1 MNEGSKKLRRLGL
14 AAVFVLA
21 ATAAAAQTQQLA
33 TGQRNL
39 ACGSPASIGDGWPTA
54 TPESVGLDGERLCGI
69 AARLKETNANVH
81 AVVIV
86 RHGKLVFEQYFP
98 GYDEP
103 WGMGEGR
110 HDFDATTKHD
120 MRSAS
125 KSVVSLL
132 VGIAIDRE
140 LIKSAN
146 EPLVKFFP
154 DYSALK
160 TAGWDNITLRHLLT
174 MSSGIQWDEN
184 RAWKD
189 SQNDE
194 PHLGSEADPFR
205 YVLSKPI
212 AAPPDTVWNY
222 NGGGTDLL
230 GNIIERVS
238 GKSLEAFAR
247 EALFTPLGISDW
259 EWMKYRN
266 EHIAAA
272 VGLRLRPRDAAKI
285 GQLVLNKGA
294 WSGRK
299 IVSPEWIEQS
309 IRPRFQAIGY
319 FSGLFFYGQQW
330 WMGRSMA
337 QEKEVKWIAAMGSGG
352 QRIFIVPD
360 RDLVV
365 MTTSGL
371 YFQPRQGDGAL
382 DMMANFIL
390 PAVRDNKDQP

>member
-1 MNEGSKKLRRLGL
+1 MREGGKALRRLGF

-21 ATAAAAQTQQLA
+21 ASAAAAQTQQLA

-39 ACGSPASIGDGWPTA
+39 GCGSPASIGDGWPTA

-69 AARLKETNANVH
+69 AARLKQTEANVH

-86 RHGKLVFEQYFP
+86 RHGKLVFEQYFA

-103 WGMGEGR
+103 WGQGGGPHNFE
-110 HDFDATTKHD
+110 ATTKHD

-125 KSVVSLL
+125 KSVISLL

-140 LIKSAN
+140 LIAN
-146 EPLVKFFP
+146 ADEPVVKFFP
-154 DYSALK
+154 EYAAVKSP
-160 TAGWDNITLRHLLT
+160 GWDQVTLRHLLT
-174 MSSGIQWDEN
+174 MSSGMQWDEN
-184 RAWKD
+184 RGWKD
-189 SQNDE
+189 PKNDE
-194 PHLGSEADPFR
+194 PHLGNEADPIR
-205 YVLSKPI
+205 YILSKPI
-212 AAPPDTVWNY
+212 AKPPDTVWTY

-230 GNIIERVS
+230 GNVIERVS
-238 GKSLEAFAR
+238 GKPLEAFAR
-247 EALFTPLGISDW
+247 ETLFEPLGISDW
-259 EWMKYRN
+259 EWMKYGN
-266 EHIAAA
+266 GKVASA

-285 GQLVLNKGA
+285 GQLVLNRGA
-294 WSGRK
+294 WGGRQ

-330 WMGRSMA
+330 WMGRSIA

-352 QRIFIVPD
+352 QRIFIVHD

-371 YFQPRQGDGAL
+371 YFRPYQGDGAL

-390 PAVRDNKDQP
+390 PSVRDNKDQP